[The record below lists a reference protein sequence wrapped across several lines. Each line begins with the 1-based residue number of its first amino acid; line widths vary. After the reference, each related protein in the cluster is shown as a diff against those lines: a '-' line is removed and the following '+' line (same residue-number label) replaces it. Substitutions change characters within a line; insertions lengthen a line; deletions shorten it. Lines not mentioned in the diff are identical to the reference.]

1 MTHPMTFAEDYL
13 DFDPEEAEAEYQSA
27 LPPVETLEEEP
38 EVSLAVLLRLDAE
51 WKRVDLK
58 LKAAALADELEVIA
72 GRLDKADYQK
82 RDQERQAAANAAKQ
96 ALEEQARQ
104 VLAGMNKEQLDELV
118 QRGQK

>member
-1 MTHPMTFAEDYL
+1 MNQLAE
-13 DFDPEEAEAEYQSA
+13 
-27 LPPVETLEEEP
+27 
-38 EVSLAVLLRLDAE
+38 LLRLDTE

-58 LKAAALADELEVIA
+58 LRADTLADELEVVA

-104 VLAGMNKEQLDELV
+104 VLAGMNKEQLDELA
-118 QRGQK
+118 QRGSRK